1 MNQDEKMKNK
11 TSIITKRLVPLL
23 FSITLLTAVLA
34 INCGKERVPEKKQII
49 LISIDT
55 LRGDHLNSYGY
66 FRETAPHL
74 FKLIKDSVYYRE
86 AYPNGCW
93 TMPSHMSLLTGTL
106 PSRHGINKD
115 WQSSRGKMYP
125 RLNESLKS
133 LPVILKTKNIATLK
147 FAKLPGRL
155 GFGRGFDIDDRD
167 DPFSTNRKFFKLLQ
181 EIENNKEKDF
191 FFFIHT
197 WMVHAPYANCY
208 FIDKDRL
215 NPEIRYYINNF
226 RVLGKE
232 KKFATRAFHRYLIEN
247 KLLNVK
253 NCVTLYDS
261 GIRYVDRYVGRIIQ
275 KTKQLGIYKNLMFIV
290 VSDHGEHF
298 AEHYPG
304 RFYDH
309 HGRDYYEEFIKVP
322 LIIKYPEQRRT
333 GVKKSPVSLIDVL
346 PTVLDFYDMDIPAF
360 VQGDSLLKSL
370 GKKDRKYIVSEA
382 ISESEFERKMIR
394 VGDLKYIVTMGKPFK
409 TGRVNWETITER
421 RLFDL
426 KNDPLEKNNLFTDLK
441 FRQVCINFE
450 KMLRNIIDHSVSA
463 DFAVEEAEISEE
475 TIDQLKALGYL

>member
-1 MNQDEKMKNK
+1 MKNK
-11 TSIITKRLVPLL
+11 TLIKTKESVFLV
-23 FSITLLTAVLA
+23 IVTVLLTTVFSS
-34 INCGKERVPEKKQII
+34 NCGKYKIPEKKQII

-66 FRETAPHL
+66 FRETAPNL
-74 FKLIKDSVYYRE
+74 YKLIKDSVYYRE

-115 WQSSRGKMYP
+115 WHSIRGRKYP
-125 RLNESLKS
+125 KLNKSLKS
-133 LPVILKTKNIATLK
+133 MSEILKTQNIATLK

-155 GFGRGFDIDDRD
+155 GFGRGFDKDSSD

-181 EIENNKEKDF
+181 ELENHKEKDF

-208 FIDKDRL
+208 FVDKDRM
-215 NPEIRYYINNF
+215 NPEMRYYVNNF
-226 RVLGKE
+226 RVLGK
-232 KKFATRAFHRYLIEN
+232 KSGFITRDFHRYLVEN

-261 GIRYVDRYVGRIIQ
+261 GIRYVDRYVGQIIQ
-275 KTKQLGIYKNLMFIV
+275 KTKQLGIYKDLMFIV

-309 HGRDYYEEFIKVP
+309 HGWDYYEEFIKVP
-322 LIIKYPEQRRT
+322 LIIKYPAQRRT
-333 GVKKSPVSLIDVL
+333 GVKKFPVSLIDVL
-346 PTVLDFYDMDIPAF
+346 PTVLDFYGLDTPTF
-360 VQGDSLLKSL
+360 VQGNSLLKPRN
-370 GKKDRKYIVSEA
+370 KKSRKYLVSEA
-382 ISESEFERKMIR
+382 VSESEFERKMIR
-394 VGDLKYIVTMGKPFK
+394 VGDLKYIVTMQKPFK
-409 TGRVNWETITER
+409 TGRVNWETISER

-426 KNDPLEKNNLFTDLK
+426 KKDPQEINNLFEDLK
-441 FRQVCINFE
+441 FRQVCINLE
-450 KMLRNIIDHSVSA
+450 KMLRKIIDHSISSN
-463 DFAVEEAEISEE
+463 FAVEETEISED